1 MGYVADY
8 IQNEYHLLFASKKWI
23 YISVNCEDE
32 EKIPYEDLII
42 QAVLFWTIWTQ
53 WTTKVIWDILMGSYC
68 GILISLWGQLVLAIR
83 GSFPYSDPAGIEG

>member
-1 MGYVADY
+1 MMGYVADY

-42 QAVLFWTIWTQ
+42 QAVLF
-53 WTTKVIWDILMGSYC
+53 
-68 GILISLWGQLVLAIR
+68 
-83 GSFPYSDPAGIEG
+83 